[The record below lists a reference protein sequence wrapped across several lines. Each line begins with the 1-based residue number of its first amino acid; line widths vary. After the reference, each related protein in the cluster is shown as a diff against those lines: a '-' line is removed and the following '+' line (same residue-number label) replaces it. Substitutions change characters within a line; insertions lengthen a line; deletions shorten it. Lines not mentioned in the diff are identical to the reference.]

1 MRPGPDP
8 RASRWIAVR
17 IAIVAALL
25 AAGFAGVGARVFH
38 LQIVNREALVEDMV
52 EQYRR
57 QLVLKPRRGAVTDRA
72 GVLLAGSA
80 DARSVYADP
89 WVLAQEDRSGA
100 AFRRVAQALGL
111 DPAQARRKLQKA
123 SRFVWLARRVS
134 PQDAAAVERIVK
146 ETKLRGVALV
156 HETRRYYPKGDLASQ
171 LLGFVGDD
179 GNGLEGVELALDDV
193 LAGAPARV
201 PSLRD
206 GAGRTV
212 LGGASAGPEREGAR
226 VELTLDQGLQL
237 AAERALARAVTASRA
252 ASGMAVALDPRTGE
266 VLALAGYPGFN
277 PNAPRRAGEMRNRSV
292 ADAFEPGST
301 LKTFTIAGALDR
313 GALRPLDPIDCGN
326 GTLAVGAHVIHDH
339 EGLGWV
345 GPSKVL
351 AASSN
356 VGAARIGARLGREG
370 LHEALLAFGFGER
383 TGLGLPG
390 EVRGQVPF
398 PRSDVVL
405 ATQSFGQGLTATAL
419 QLTAAMAAIANGG
432 LLVRPTVV
440 KRVVD
445 PATGEVLEAASP
457 VVVRR
462 AVSAET
468 AATVARWLVGVI
480 EDEKG
485 TGKRARL
492 DGWRAA
498 GKTGTAQKADAVS
511 GGYSA
516 DKRFSSFVGFAP
528 YEAPRIAI
536 GIFVDEPK
544 EEIYGGEVAAPAFRE
559 VAEYAMKMLG
569 VPVGPGAGR
578 DELASRRPGPLR
590 DESPAAK
597 PRAPA
602 GTPGGPGQPR
612 PDASPVKLAGGG
624 DEPEPPGPPPVEQ
637 ATRRGPAGGGVA
649 VPALAGLPARAAI
662 RLLEAADLGADLTGS
677 GRVVGQAPAPG
688 RVVARGTRIRMT
700 LQPAG

>member
-1 MRPGPDP
+1 VTVRPGPDP

-17 IAIVAALL
+17 IAIVAVLF
-25 AAGFAGVGARVFH
+25 AAGFGVVGARVFF
-38 LQIVNREALVEDMV
+38 LQAVDRDALVEDMV

-100 AFRRVAQALGL
+100 GLRRVAQALGL
-111 DPAQARRKLQKA
+111 DPAQARKKLQKA
-123 SRFVWLARRVS
+123 SRFVWLSRRVS
-134 PQDAAAVERIVK
+134 PQEAAAVERIVK
-146 ETKLRGVALV
+146 EARLRGINLV

-212 LGGASAGPEREGAR
+212 LAGAPSAGHEREGAR
-226 VELTLDQGLQL
+226 VELTVDQGLQL
-237 AAERALARAVTASRA
+237 AAERALARAVSASRA

-266 VLALAGYPGFN
+266 ILALAGYPGFN
-277 PNAPRRAGEMRNRSV
+277 PNAPRRGAEMRNRAV

-301 LKTFTIAGALDR
+301 FKTFAIAGALER
-313 GALRPLDPIDCGN
+313 GTLKPLDPIDCGN

-339 EGLGWV
+339 EAFGWV
-345 GPSKVL
+345 GASKVL

-370 LHEALLAFGFGER
+370 LHAALLAFGFGER
-383 TGLGLPG
+383 TGVGLPG

-398 PRSDVVL
+398 PRSEVVL

-419 QLTAAMAAIANGG
+419 QMTTAMAAIANGG

-462 AVSAET
+462 AVSPET

-528 YEAPRIAI
+528 FEAPRIAI

-544 EEIYGGEVAAPAFRE
+544 DEIYGGEVAAPAFRE

-569 VPVGPGAGR
+569 VPPTR
-578 DELASRRPGPLR
+578 QPLAAAPAPPP
-590 DESPAAK
+590 PAAT
-597 PRAPA
+597 PAPPS
-602 GTPGGPGQPR
+602 G
-612 PDASPVKLAGGG
+612 
-624 DEPEPPGPPPVEQ
+624 GPPPVEQ
-637 ATRRGPAGGGVA
+637 AARRAAPGGGVA
-649 VPALAGLPARAAI
+649 VPSLAGLPARAAI
-662 RLLEAADLGADLTGS
+662 RVLEAADLGADLAGS